1 LDDAQ
6 PSSRTARSDAQ
17 PSSVALAPDPEAQID
32 VHAAMTPDPEASAA
46 AEQVLSTVLQA
57 RSQIQEALYAVGET
71 AKADSL
77 KAQIACL
84 DSYASELEKFIQT
97 GGGLD
102 NPQLPAALQRDTPRA
117 DSGFKQPE
125 LAYLVDD
132 MDKMPFPS
140 GGVVLESPTGSTVTD
155 RMVVATPAALEP
167 EVDDQTS
174 GQEIDHVRRVRRQ
187 ILAHN
192 AGRDISEAAET
203 PHYVDED
210 CDADIEELRRVRRQI
225 RYLFGSAP
233 LTVPA
238 FVPAAQPA
246 PTFAPAD
253 LSALKLP
260 PNSARQHD
268 DGPVA
273 PAAPHVPDL
282 PLTRETTAPP
292 RLENANAAAA
302 TPRSAKSI
310 HSNSRSSYSVSATSD
325 RDGRRRRHRDKDRRR
340 RDERSERKEEDWAQ
354 EVIKASLD
362 PKNQWDFGDSWGSKS
377 RQPRQGSQQN
387 QRFGPGA
394 NDPRNIPFDVSD
406 PGAEVFRKAQQ
417 RAEEVLRAERA
428 RGY

>member
-1 LDDAQ
+1 
-6 PSSRTARSDAQ
+6 
-17 PSSVALAPDPEAQID
+17 
-32 VHAAMTPDPEASAA
+32 
-46 AEQVLSTVLQA
+46 
-57 RSQIQEALYAVGET
+57 
-71 AKADSL
+71 
-77 KAQIACL
+77 
-84 DSYASELEKFIQT
+84 
-97 GGGLD
+97 
-102 NPQLPAALQRDTPRA
+102 
-117 DSGFKQPE
+117 
-125 LAYLVDD
+125 
-132 MDKMPFPS
+132 
-140 GGVVLESPTGSTVTD
+140 
-155 RMVVATPAALEP
+155 MVVATPAALEP
-167 EVDDQTS
+167 EVDEQTS
-174 GQEIDHVRRVRRQ
+174 GQEIDHV
-187 ILAHN
+187 
-192 AGRDISEAAET
+192 
-203 PHYVDED
+203 
-210 CDADIEELRRVRRQI
+210 RRVRRQI

-310 HSNSRSSYSVSATSD
+310 HSNSRSSYSVSGTSD
-325 RDGRRRRHRDKDRRR
+325 RDGRRRRHRDKDRSKRS
-340 RDERSERKEEDWAQ
+340 ERSERKEEDWAQ
-354 EVIKASLD
+354 EVIKASMD
-362 PKNQWDFGDSWGSKS
+362 PKNQWDFGDTWGSKS

-387 QRFGPGA
+387 QRFGAGA
-394 NDPRNIPFDVSD
+394 NDFRNPPFDVSD

-417 RAEEVLRAERA
+417 RAEEVLRQERA

>member
-1 LDDAQ
+1 
-6 PSSRTARSDAQ
+6 
-17 PSSVALAPDPEAQID
+17 
-32 VHAAMTPDPEASAA
+32 M
-46 AEQVLSTVLQA
+46 
-57 RSQIQEALYAVGET
+57 
-71 AKADSL
+71 
-77 KAQIACL
+77 
-84 DSYASELEKFIQT
+84 
-97 GGGLD
+97 
-102 NPQLPAALQRDTPRA
+102 
-117 DSGFKQPE
+117 
-125 LAYLVDD
+125 
-132 MDKMPFPS
+132 
-140 GGVVLESPTGSTVTD
+140 ESPTGSSLTD
-155 RMVVATPAALEP
+155 NAVVATPVPMEP
-167 EVDDQTS
+167 EADDPATS

-377 RQPRQGSQQN
+377 RQPRQ
-387 QRFGPGA
+387 
-394 NDPRNIPFDVSD
+394 
-406 PGAEVFRKAQQ
+406 
-417 RAEEVLRAERA
+417 
-428 RGY
+428 